1 MLRINQK
8 HMPKMLDIIKDPA
21 PSLREKSIEIPLT
34 DIKKAEMKQLLLD
47 MEHTMKKLDG
57 AGLAAPQI
65 GMNIRLVVINNEKTN
80 KTLFLINPKITK
92 KSWGQEIDEEGC
104 LSVLDDKGKIIYGL
118 VARHKK
124 VSCVYYDAKGDKKK
138 IQAERILARIIQH
151 EVDHLDGI
159 LFIDRLVK
167 NPEA

>member
-1 MLRINQK
+1 
-8 HMPKMLDIIKDPA
+8 MPKILDITKY
-21 PSLREKSIEIPLT
+21 PSEDLRKKSVEINST
-34 DIKKAEMKQLLLD
+34 DFKKAEMKKLMAD

-65 GMNIRLVVINNEKTN
+65 GMNIRLVVIHDEATKKTIFM
-80 KTLFLINPKITK
+80 LNPKITK

-104 LSVLDDKGKIIYGL
+104 LSVVDEKGEIIYGP
-118 VARHKK
+118 VSRHKK
-124 VSCVYYDAKGDKKK
+124 VTCMYFDELGEKKK
-138 IQAERILARIIQH
+138 IQAEKMLARIIQH

-167 NPEA
+167 